1 MQPKYRHS
9 QFTERFWSYVDKT
22 GNCWLWTR
30 GQNGSGYGRFYT
42 GGKRILAHRFAYE
55 SAVGPIPAG
64 LHIDH
69 LCRNRACVN
78 PGHLEP
84 VTPKENILRGFG
96 PTAIEARQKQCKRG
110 HPFTPENT
118 YMQGT
123 WRHCWTCKRVSDA
136 RHEAKRV
143 ERKRLLRAA

>member
-84 VTPKENILRGFG
+84 VTPKENILRTPTCRALGDTAG
-96 PTAIEARQKQCKRG
+96 PASVCLMLATRRSG
-110 HPFTPENT
+110 
-118 YMQGT
+118 
-123 WRHCWTCKRVSDA
+123 WSVSA
-136 RHEAKRV
+136 Y
-143 ERKRLLRAA
+143 